1 VERATMQYTLLRQR
15 GALQEG
21 VGGTPWDEE
30 SVANYLA
37 PERVLLSGKPLG
49 ERDQVADLSRRR
61 IPQELLDFLP
71 AELAHEHQVLPLE
84 FNGERLILAAT
95 DPENIAKADSL
106 RFRLAR
112 DVRLIGAPPEE
123 LLPLINRCYGQS
135 ETESVDSMLQEFTAT
150 AFDLGESEAVEPR
163 PDLRAGNVVRSARPM
178 PGRERLPSVDVNW
191 SAGSKSRRSVPRLP
205 KRGHGMFFYT
215 VSEGER
221 VLVTYIDG
229 RREIIVGPQRVWA
242 AFKTFADLDR
252 HVAHPGEFLIVRF
265 RDGRQEHVA
274 GPSELWSD
282 PRVHESI
289 AKHECLQLA
298 SKEAVVVYRQE
309 EGTAA
314 GTSSTTTRRIVYGP
328 TLFAPQPGEWLHTF
342 SWHASKGGSRG
353 VEKVPNALIFQK
365 LWLMPDQM
373 YHDVYDV
380 RTADSAVIT
389 IKLMIFF
396 ELVDINRMLDNTHD
410 PIGDFVNAATA
421 DVVELVGKH
430 DFESFKQNTDK
441 LNDIATYKQLTGRA
455 AQSGYRINNVVYR
468 GYGAAPSLQQMHDQA
483 IEARTK
489 LQLERETEQ
498 QSQRLE
504 DFKLESQLARAGKRR
519 GEQTEETRH
528 AIELGREKAEAQ
540 LRIRQEHEGLERELH
555 LSRAR
560 VQEEI
565 DRLLHAEQQA
575 HFHALGALGVN
586 LTEYLTQGRA
596 DRVIELRGS
605 AAGTHVHLERDTLA
619 DSPNGEPKSTGNR
632 PNT

>member
-1 VERATMQYTLLRQR
+1 
-15 GALQEG
+15 
-21 VGGTPWDEE
+21 
-30 SVANYLA
+30 
-37 PERVLLSGKPLG
+37 
-49 ERDQVADLSRRR
+49 
-61 IPQELLDFLP
+61 
-71 AELAHEHQVLPLE
+71 
-84 FNGERLILAAT
+84 
-95 DPENIAKADSL
+95 
-106 RFRLAR
+106 
-112 DVRLIGAPPEE
+112 
-123 LLPLINRCYGQS
+123 
-135 ETESVDSMLQEFTAT
+135 
-150 AFDLGESEAVEPR
+150 
-163 PDLRAGNVVRSARPM
+163 
-178 PGRERLPSVDVNW
+178 
-191 SAGSKSRRSVPRLP
+191 
-205 KRGHGMFFYT
+205 MFFYT

-221 VLVTYIDG
+221 VLVTYFDG
-229 RREIIVGPQRVWA
+229 RRDIIVGPRRVLA
-242 AFKTFADLDR
+242 PFRTFADTDR

-265 RDGRQEHVA
+265 LDGKQEHVV
-274 GPSELWSD
+274 GPAELWSD

-289 AKHECLQLA
+289 NKQECLQLA

-309 EGTAA
+309 EGAAAATAP
-314 GTSSTTTRRIVYGP
+314 TTRRIVYGP

-353 VEKVPNALIFQK
+353 VEKVPNALVFQK
-365 LWLMPDQM
+365 IWLMPDQM
-373 YHDVYDV
+373 YHDVFDV

-396 ELVDINRMLDNTHD
+396 ELVDIGRMLDNTHD

-430 DFESFKQNTDK
+430 DFDSFKQNTDK

-528 AIELGREKAEAQ
+528 AIELAKENADAR
-540 LRIRQEHEGLERELH
+540 LRIRQEHEEFERTLH

-560 VQEEI
+560 AQEEI

-575 HFHALGALGVN
+575 HFRALGELGVN

-619 DSPNGEPKSTGNR
+619 DSTNGEPSSTGNR
-632 PNT
+632 ANA

>member
-1 VERATMQYTLLRQR
+1 MKYELLSQR

-21 VGGTPWDEE
+21 VGGDARIVRTSSDFP
-30 SVANYLA
+30 SLGMPLY
-37 PERVLLSGKPLG
+37 SGTPLG
-49 ERDQVADLSRRR
+49 RRDRVDDLAKRKIPQKLLDLVPADLAR
-61 IPQELLDFLP
+61 EL
-71 AELAHEHQVLPLE
+71 QVLPLE
-84 FNGERLILAAT
+84 FDGERLSLAAL
-95 DPENIAKADSL
+95 DPGSIAKADTL
-106 RFRLAR
+106 RFRLAL
-112 DVRLIGAPPEE
+112 DVRLIAAPRME
-123 LLPLINRCYGQS
+123 LLQAVSRYYGQS
-135 ETESVDSMLQEFTAT
+135 GGVALESAMVMGAT
-150 AFDLGESEAVEPR
+150 ADLSDSTLMRAPMAAVGSVSQRMAAGPVTAA
-163 PDLRAGNVVRSARPM
+163 PLRR
-178 PGRERLPSVDVNW
+178 W
-191 SAGSKSRRSVPRLP
+191 SVPRQRNRSKALLR
-205 KRGHGMFFYT
+205 KRGAGMLFYT
-215 VSEGER
+215 VADGER
-221 VLVTYIDG
+221 VLVTHWDG
-229 RREIIVGPQRVWA
+229 RREIIAGPRLVWSA
-242 AFKTFADLDR
+242 LKTFTDLER
-252 HVAHPGEFLIVRF
+252 HVAHPGEFLMLRF
-265 RDGRQEHVA
+265 LDGRQEHLI
-274 GPSELWSD
+274 GPAEMWSD

-289 AKHECLQLA
+289 TKQECLQLA
-298 SKEAVVVYRQE
+298 AKEAVVVYRQE

-314 GTSSTTTRRIVYGP
+314 GAAAATTRRIVYGP

-353 VEKVPNALIFQK
+353 IEKVPNALVFQK

-441 LNDIATYKQLTGRA
+441 LNDLATYKQLTGRA
-455 AQSGYRINNVVYR
+455 AQSGYRISNVVYR

-519 GEQTEETRH
+519 GEQTQETRH
-528 AIELGREKAEAQ
+528 AIELGKQKADAQ
-540 LRIRQEHEGLERELH
+540 LGIRRDQVEFERTQELAQ
-555 LSRAR
+555 AR
-560 VQEEI
+560 NREEI
-565 DRLLHAEQQA
+565 DRLLHAEQQG
-575 HFHALGALGVN
+575 HLRTLGELGVD
-586 LTEYLTQGRA
+586 LTKYLTQSRA

-605 AAGTHVHLERDTLA
+605 SLGTHVHLERE
-619 DSPNGEPKSTGNR
+619 SMGESVNGEQQPTVNA
-632 PNT
+632 

>member
-1 VERATMQYTLLRQR
+1 MHYTLLRQR

-21 VGGTPWDEE
+21 VGGTLWDEE

-71 AELAHEHQVLPLE
+71 AELAHEHKVLPLE

-150 AFDLGESEAVEPR
+150 ALDLGESEAVEPR
-163 PDLRAGNVVRSARPM
+163 PNLRAGNAVRSARPM

-191 SAGSKSRRSVPRLP
+191 SAGPKSRRSVPRLP

-221 VLVTYIDG
+221 VLVTYLDG

-540 LRIRQEHEGLERELH
+540 LRIRQEHEEFERTLH

>member
-1 VERATMQYTLLRQR
+1 MQYTLLRQR

-21 VGGTPWDEE
+21 VGGTLWDEE

-71 AELAHEHQVLPLE
+71 AELAHEHKVLPLE

-150 AFDLGESEAVEPR
+150 ALDLGESEAVEPR
-163 PDLRAGNVVRSARPM
+163 PNLRAGNAVRSARPM

-191 SAGSKSRRSVPRLP
+191 SAGPKSRRSVPRLP

-221 VLVTYIDG
+221 VLVTYLDG

-540 LRIRQEHEGLERELH
+540 LRIRQEHEEFERTLH